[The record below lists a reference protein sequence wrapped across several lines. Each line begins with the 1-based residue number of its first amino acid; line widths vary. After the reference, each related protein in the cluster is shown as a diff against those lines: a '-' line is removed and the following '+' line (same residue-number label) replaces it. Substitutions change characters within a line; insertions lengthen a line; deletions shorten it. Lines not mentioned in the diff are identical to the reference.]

1 MANIKQTSLYEG
13 DKKTPFPVRIQNGVE
28 DWYSFTKDIRKARHR
43 MLKHYSAGYYENKE
57 VSQPLNLVDRGVQ
70 IIAPFLVTHNPKVL
84 IDAKRDMPT
93 LKGYGRTFELA
104 IEHLLREINFADYTM
119 RPAVINSLFSM
130 GIVKTGIMTSHQVEI
145 FGYLHDVGQ
154 PYADNIDFEDYIGD
168 IKARDRQE
176 NEIEGH
182 WYTLPEEYVRTSGL
196 YKNHDLLETEYD
208 LFGPDRTRPEEI
220 TKQRTRFSRNRELK
234 RSVRLCDIWLPDENI
249 VITLPPKGYGEKIM
263 RTVEWEGFETGPF
276 DVLGYRYF
284 PNSVI
289 PIPPVY
295 TWMFLNN
302 TINRLVLKMTQQAER
317 EKHLMLYDL
326 GMAEDAKRVM
336 ETRDDG
342 TVGVRST
349 DGFKE
354 MQFGGFNDQSMP
366 FVQYLEQQ
374 YSITGGN
381 LYTIG
386 GRTTGADTLGQEQML
401 QANASKQLD
410 DMVNQVHN
418 FTKRIVEKLAKYLWT
433 DPMIEKTM
441 IKRDKGQEL
450 EVSYNSAQKE
460 GDFLDYGVDIEPY
473 SMSKK
478 NPDIR
483 FQQYMQFISQIVLP
497 TAQIAAAQG
506 SSLKVDAVIK
516 EAARFLDIRNI
527 DDWYQ
532 SSVPQDQQMNPYQ
545 PQQEKPKNGQGDGRF
560 SGGDNMAS
568 NMNNLIQKQASDPSG
583 QGTPGA
589 SPAGATTK
597 GM

>member
-1 MANIKQTSLYEG
+1 MADVKKQSIYEG
-13 DKKTPFPVRIQNGVE
+13 EKKTKFPVRVQTATE
-28 DWYSFTKDIRKARHR
+28 DWYTMTKDIRKARHR
-43 MLKHYSAGYYENKE
+43 MLKHYAAGFYENQD

-84 IDAKRDMPT
+84 IDAKRDLPA
-93 LKGYGRTFELA
+93 LKGFGRTFELA
-104 IEHLLREINFADYTM
+104 IEHLLKEINFADYTL
-119 RPAVINSLFSM
+119 RPAVLNSLFSM
-130 GIVKTGIMTSHQVEI
+130 GIVKTGIMNSHEVEI

-154 PYADNIDFEDYIGD
+154 PYCDNVDFEDYIGD
-168 IKARDRQE
+168 IKARNRQE
-176 NEIEGH
+176 CELEGH
-182 WYTLPEEYVRTSGL
+182 WYTLPEEYVKTSGL
-196 YKNHDLLETEYD
+196 YKDYDELTCEYD
-208 LFGPDRTRPEEI
+208 LFGPDRTKPEGI
-220 TKQRTRFSRNRELK
+220 AKKGTQFARSRELK
-234 RSVRLCDIWLPDENI
+234 KSVRLSDVWIPDENI
-249 VITLPPKGYGEKIM
+249 IITIAPKGQGDKIM
-263 RTVEWEGFETGPF
+263 RTVSWDGPESGPF

-284 PNSVI
+284 PNSII

-295 TWMFLNN
+295 TWMYLNN
-302 TINRLVLKMTQQAER
+302 IINRLLAKMTRQAER

-326 GMAEDAKRVM
+326 GMAEDTKRVLDA
-336 ETRDDG
+336 EDEG
-342 TVGVRST
+342 AVGVRST

-354 MQFGGFNDQSMP
+354 MQFGGFNDQSFP

-418 FTKRIVEKLAKYLWT
+418 FTKRILEKLAWFLWT
-433 DPMIEKTM
+433 DPMINLPL

-450 EVSYNSAQKE
+450 QTSFNAEQKE
-460 GDFLDYGVDIEPY
+460 GDWLDFGVDIEPY

-483 FQQYMQFISQIVLP
+483 YQQYLQFLSQVVLP
-497 TAQIAAAQG
+497 TAQIAASQG
-506 SSLKVDAVIK
+506 SMLNVGEAVK

-527 DDWYQ
+527 DNWYQ
-532 SSVPQDQQMNPYQ
+532 FAVPQDTQNNPYQ
-545 PQQEKPKNGQGDGRF
+545 PQQEKAKGGQSDGRF
-560 SGGDNMAS
+560 GGGDNMAS
-568 NMNNLIQKQASDPSG
+568 NMNNLLQNQASKPPG
-583 QGTPGA
+583 QGAPGA
-589 SPAGATTK
+589 APAGATTK